1 MAGAEMSQAGWD
13 LSKNVERLMKF
24 REARDWK
31 QFHRPK
37 ELAAAIAIEAGELQ
51 ELFLWRDAET
61 AEIVSADPA
70 RMEKITQE
78 IADVASYLVM
88 LTHDLGVDLSAAI
101 EAKVA
106 ANERRYP
113 ADQHRGV
120 ARKAGHAS

>member
-1 MAGAEMSQAGWD
+1 MSQAGWD